1 VSDNSDKYRRAV
13 NGFSAV
19 VETVPGDAWSATSPC
34 DAWTAKDVVGHV
46 IIGMQ
51 RVAGRGPGG
60 GPAGS
65 SLDPADEPVD
75 SYVEARNAAF
85 AALTEEN
92 LAKTVDGPTGEIP
105 LAELVGTFA
114 TMDVLI
120 HTWDL
125 AQAAGIAVTL
135 DEDLVEEAYD
145 RLLPVDAMIR
155 TSGVFG
161 PKLDP
166 PAGADLQTKLMYF
179 TGRQA

>member
-19 VETVPGDAWSATSPC
+19 VVTVPNNAWSGASPC

-51 RVAGRGPGG
+51 RVAGRGPEG
-60 GPAGS
+60 GPTGS
-65 SLDPADEPVD
+65 SLAPDDDPVD
-75 SYVEARNAAF
+75 SYVVARDAAF
-85 AALTEEN
+85 AALTTDN
-92 LAKTVDGPTGEIP
+92 LAKTASGPMGEMP
-105 LAELVGTFA
+105 LDELVGTLA

-125 AQAAGIAVTL
+125 AQAAGMAVTL
-135 DEDLVEEAYD
+135 DEELVEEAYD

-161 PKLDP
+161 PKLEP
-166 PAGADLQTKLMYF
+166 PVGADLQTKLMCF
-179 TGRQA
+179 TGRRA